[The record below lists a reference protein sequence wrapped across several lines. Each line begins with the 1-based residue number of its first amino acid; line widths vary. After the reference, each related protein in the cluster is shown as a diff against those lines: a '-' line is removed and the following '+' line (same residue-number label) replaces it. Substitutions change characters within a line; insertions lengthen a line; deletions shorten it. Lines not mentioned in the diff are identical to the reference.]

1 MYTTIG
7 VYSARQRRTFRRKSG
22 RTTII
27 ATCERKVRDTR
38 ATFQKA
44 GANGDE
50 PRDPIGR
57 PDGLTLMARRHSTA
71 APSAAALDDRARTHA
86 RSPAAAVAAAGEHSP
101 CPRAP
106 NDNAPL

>member
-1 MYTTIG
+1 M
-7 VYSARQRRTFRRKSG
+7 
-22 RTTII
+22 

-71 APSAAALDDRARTHA
+71 APSAAAALDDRARTHA
-86 RSPAAAVAAAGEHSP
+86 HRPSAADADGTAAAVP
-101 CPRAP
+101 PRAP